1 MRADKKKGRLSTVKC
16 SIVISPQLMK
26 AMLLMFKRQVEQY
39 EQTNGGIT
47 LPTDVLHRLGEEI
60 G

>member
-1 MRADKKKGRLSTVKC
+1 MKC